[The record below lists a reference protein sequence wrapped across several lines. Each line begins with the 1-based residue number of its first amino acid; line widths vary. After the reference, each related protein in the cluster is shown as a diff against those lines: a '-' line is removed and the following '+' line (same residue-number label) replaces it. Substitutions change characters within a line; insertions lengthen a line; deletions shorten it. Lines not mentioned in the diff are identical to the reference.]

1 MAPSSPNHSLSIGQ
15 VSRMTFSS
23 KAFLIHFC
31 LPPCAPMPC
40 NDTPFLWGSGCIPQT
55 PLIAAIGGS
64 LPLQLLLPF
73 FMSCLG
79 LVG

>member
-1 MAPSSPNHSLSIGQ
+1 MAPPSPNHSLSIGQ
-15 VSRMTFSS
+15 VSRTTFSS
-23 KAFLIHFC
+23 KAFLTHFH
-31 LPPCAPMPC
+31 LPPCVPMPR
-40 NDTPFLWGSGCIPQT
+40 NDTAFPWGSGYTPQT
-55 PLIAAIGGS
+55 PLIAATGGP